1 MSRDA
6 IIERI
11 GRQLIFRSPSTG
23 RFISIKRK
31 NQQKPVSAKEPSGIR
46 NGSLYSFRGQ
56 TVRALQTCNN
66 GLRLVGF
73 HNFLF
78 GFAKDEELKK
88 ISRLRVEQY
97 LGAVAL

>member
-11 GRQLIFRSPSTG
+11 GSQLIFRSPSTG
-23 RFISIKRK
+23 RFISIRKK
-31 NQQKPVSAKEPSGIR
+31 NQQRTVLAKEPSGIR

-56 TVRALQTCNN
+56 TVRALQICNN
-66 GLRLVGF
+66 GLRLVGL

-78 GFAKDEELKK
+78 GFAKDKELEK
-88 ISRLRVEQY
+88 ISKQRVKQY
-97 LGAVAL
+97 FGTV

>member
-1 MSRDA
+1 MNRVTIA
-6 IIERI
+6 EKI
-11 GRQLIFRSPSTG
+11 GSQLIFRSPSTG
-23 RFISIKRK
+23 RFISVRRNNK
-31 NQQKPVSAKEPSGIR
+31 QKTVLAKKPSGIR

-78 GFAKDEELKK
+78 GFAKDKELEK
-88 ISRLRVEQY
+88 ISKQRVKQY
-97 LGAVAL
+97 FGTV